1 MEGASSE
8 GEKEGKA
15 VDRCTCLRHS
25 GARARLRSHIA
36 PAAARAR
43 AQLDLVNTRSGKRLY
58 MQSVWMVHLSDHI
71 TLKSGNVTNLE

>member
-1 MEGASSE
+1 MYLPSAFG
-8 GEKEGKA
+8 
-15 VDRCTCLRHS
+15 VS

-58 MQSVWMVHLSDHI
+58 MQSVWMVHLSI
-71 TLKSGNVTNLE
+71 TTR